1 MAEKQTILAL
11 AAAEEASVE
20 VLFQKEVKLEI
31 DVPVFHVQYGRDE
44 ICQYVK
50 DVSKPELEAFTSVKK
65 TEIEQSKTEAVSAA
79 EEKIDRYAEENIK
92 PALEL
97 FDQETIRP
105 ALHDY
110 VDDTLKADLQ
120 NFADNLSEEFNQN
133 AEEKTEIINQAL
145 MDTQT
150 AVSHASDILYMVE
163 NCQQDVE
170 LNTGMVERFQE
181 IANISAESALS
192 YREEAQKWA
201 IGSISQHPQGSAK
214 YWAESINSTHFVRP
228 GTVIIYPLASLSGYL
243 ICNGAAISRT
253 TYADL
258 FSVLGTTYGSG
269 DGSTTFNLPDFRGD
283 FIRGYLSGIT
293 SAIGKRQ
300 GEGLPEITGTF
311 ASNTGWFN
319 GSSTGCFSCGSPE
332 SVTTFTNACTANA
345 KTVYTMK
352 ASASSSIYGSSMHVT
367 PRNHALNFLIK
378 Y

>member
-20 VLFQKEVKLEI
+20 VLFQKEVQLEI

-44 ICQYVK
+44 ICRYVK
-50 DVSKPELEAFTSVKK
+50 DVSKPELEAFASVKK

-79 EEKIDRYAEENIK
+79 EEEIDRYTEENIK

-105 ALHDY
+105 ALQDY
-110 VDDTLKADLQ
+110 ADDSLKVDLQ

-133 AEEKTEIINQAL
+133 AEEKTAIVNQAVEEAQEAA
-145 MDTQT
+145 TN
-150 AVSHASDILYMVE
+150 ASNILVTVE
-163 NCQQDVE
+163 NCQQEVE
-170 LNTGMVERFQE
+170 INRAHVEMLQDIMVSSTE
-181 IANISAESALS
+181 AALS
-192 YREEAQKWA
+192 HEEEAQKWA
-201 IGSISQHPQGSAK
+201 IGSITQRPQGSAK
-214 YWAESINSTHFVRP
+214 YWAESINSSHFVRP
-228 GTVIIYPLASLSGYL
+228 GTVIMYPKASLSGYL
-243 ICNGAAISRT
+243 IRNGAAVSRT

-283 FIRGYLSGIT
+283 FIRGYLSGT
-293 SAIGKRQ
+293 SKEVGKRQ
-300 GEGLPEITGTF
+300 GEGLPEITGWF
-311 ASNTGWFN
+311 ATNTGWFN
-319 GSSTGCFSCGSPE
+319 ASNSGCFSSNGSE
-332 SVTTFTNACTANA
+332 SALTFANASTANV

-352 ASASSSIYGSSMHVT
+352 ASASSSIYGSSSHVT